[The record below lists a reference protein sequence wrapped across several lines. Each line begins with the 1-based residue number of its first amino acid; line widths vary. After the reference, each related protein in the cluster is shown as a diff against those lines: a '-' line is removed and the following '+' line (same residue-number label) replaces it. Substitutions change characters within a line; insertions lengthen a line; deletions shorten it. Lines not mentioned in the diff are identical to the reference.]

1 MKKIPVKTI
10 SIIAKKVNFQSL
22 SKQEIDESDIYR
34 HVTSTK

>member
-10 SIIAKKVNFQSL
+10 SIIAKKVNFQS
-22 SKQEIDESDIYR
+22 KQETDESDIYR